1 MCYSKIIV
9 AVVIAA
15 NLWFADRILDIAE
28 AGGAEPGI
36 TAAAWF
42 AFTTGEL
49 WALSKIKCK
58 KEEVKGSK
66 PEAENPAESE
76 GENDNN

>member
-1 MCYSKIIV
+1 MCFSKFIV
-9 AVVIAA
+9 AIVIAA
-15 NLWFADRILDIAE
+15 NIWFADRILDIAA
-28 AGGAEPGI
+28 AGGTEPAA

-58 KEEVKGSK
+58 KEEIKGSM
-66 PEAENPAESE
+66 PTEAESE
-76 GENDNN
+76 GEND

>member
-1 MCYSKIIV
+1 MCYSKIVV
-9 AVVIAA
+9 AIIIAA
-15 NLWFADRILDIAE
+15 NVWFADRILDIAE
-28 AGGAEPGI
+28 LGGTEPAA

-58 KEEVKGSK
+58 KVESKGEESK
-66 PEAENPAESE
+66 PTEAESE
-76 GENDNN
+76 GENENY